1 MKKISNYSD
10 ILKICTALGSKTRLE
25 IINEI
30 KKKPNINL
38 NELAEKLKLTNGAL
52 TSHIKMLSDLDIV
65 QVNVISAKRGAQK
78 VCSLNNILFL
88 IDLFKN
94 EYNNNSYEENIPIGL
109 FTNFYTNSNCGLISQ
124 NKIIGEINEPKYFS
138 SSDRLNSNLIW
149 LSNGYLEYSIP
160 NLIEEKQTITE
171 IQISLE
177 LSTAINSKNDLS
189 KIDLTLNDK
198 SIGCF
203 NIDCIQDNI
212 KGLYSPEWWNFKSFG
227 KLFVIKINSNGV
239 FLNDMKISDVDISQ
253 INIVNNQKINF
264 TINCD
269 NNGVAIFGNNFGNY
283 NQDIKVKVSF
293 DE

>member
-1 MKKISNYSD
+1 MKKISNYND
-10 ILKICTALGSKTRLE
+10 ILKTCTALGSKTRLE

-30 KKKPNINL
+30 RKKPNINL

-52 TSHIKMLSDLDIV
+52 TSHIKMLSDLGIV
-65 QVNVISAKRGAQK
+65 QVNITSAKRGAQK

-94 EYNNNSYEENIPIGL
+94 EYNNNFYEENIPIGL
-109 FTNFYTNSNCGLISQ
+109 FSNFYTNSNCGLISQ
-124 NKIIGEINEPKYFS
+124 KKIIGEINEPKYFS
-138 SSDRLNSNLIW
+138 SSNRLNSNLIW
-149 LSNGYLEYSIP
+149 FSDGYLEYSIP

-177 LSTAINSKNDLS
+177 LSTAINSKNNLS
-189 KIDLTLNDK
+189 IINLNLNNK
-198 SIGCF
+198 PIASF
-203 NIDCIQDNI
+203 NVDNIQDNS

-239 FLNDMKISDVDISQ
+239 FLNDVKISDVDISQ
-253 INIVNNQKINF
+253 INIVNNEKINLN
-264 TINCD
+264 ISCD
-269 NNGVAIFGNNFGNY
+269 DNGVAIFGNNFGNY